1 MPACALPGA
10 RCSVGCAAAAQQCSR
25 AFGARCQCSAATCVW
40 AGLVD
45 VVASVH
51 HQDRRAS
58 ACKMMGLCRCRHCWL
73 SVQQVGCPRTPSWSV
88 DLLAC
93 HASSRSCR
101 MLTPAVRNRQVMR
114 VLQLFALAVLA
125 SCPGRSAAPGPDR
138 LQVMVLAANSST
150 RIQFA
155 DSLPRPCVASPS
167 CFEIL
172 ENLLRDLL
180 YFESVAE
187 GAGTQH
193 RCEFNSPSPP

>member
-1 MPACALPGA
+1 MCAPGA
-10 RCSVGCAAAAQQCSR
+10 RRSFGCAAAAQQCSR
-25 AFGARCQCSAATCVW
+25 AFAVRCQCSAATCVW

-93 HASSRSCR
+93 HGSSRRCSICR

-114 VLQLFALAVLA
+114 VLQLFALAVLRA
-125 SCPGRSAAPGPDR
+125 QGAPRHWGLIR

-172 ENLLRDLL
+172 EDLL

-193 RCEFNSPSPP
+193 RSEFNSPSPP